1 MALAQAL
8 VAWAPLAAA
17 GLKALAATPGSR
29 PSWLVQF
36 HAACISLGAAVRL
49 ATRHDMQPP
58 AALRIAAACQ
68 LVFDV
73 GRRVTAALAAQ
84 TEAVVA
90 AGQRPRADALYTLL
104 ALSLM
109 QVEAVAESAY
119 LLHPKQPGSA
129 AAAFAR
135 STAKP
140 AALLPWLAAVLHGL
154 KVVAQHEA
162 ELAGFEPKAGAWEA
176 GRGLHFAA
184 GSH

>member
-1 MALAQAL
+1 M
-8 VAWAPLAAA
+8 
-17 GLKALAATPGSR
+17 
-29 PSWLVQF
+29 
-36 HAACISLGAAVRL
+36 
-49 ATRHDMQPP
+49 
-58 AALRIAAACQ
+58 
-68 LVFDV
+68 VFDV